1 MVLHSPQLAAREA
14 ITASGLRHNEVAAYL
29 GIDASKLSKS
39 LSGVRRFSQTELERL
54 AELTGVDVE
63 ALRPS
68 PKNVTATP
76 NPRQSGEEFAR
87 RRRKIVDTAWPLF
100 TSRGYQ
106 AVTIADIARNAGIS
120 TSAVHYYFH
129 SKNEIFIATLDRCS
143 EQAAGRRAFVSEIA
157 DPAERL
163 LTFAS
168 VTLDGSDESFQ
179 EWTTWAQFWASSA
192 SFEDAKR
199 ATAVA
204 YARWQKQMHRII
216 DDGMATGRF
225 IGGDPDAMINAIT
238 AMIDGLG
245 VRMLA
250 GVLTPAAAKEAV
262 TAYLN
267 TWITQ
272 PNAKELVSAAPQ
284 AKENYAR

>member
-1 MVLHSPQLAAREA
+1 MVSHSPLSVARDA
-14 ITASGLRHNEVAAYL
+14 IAASGYRHNEVAAYL
-29 GIDASKLSKS
+29 GIDAPKLSKS

-54 AELTGVDVE
+54 AELTGVDVK

-68 PKNVTATP
+68 PKEGHATP
-76 NPRQSGEEFAR
+76 NPRHSGEEFAR
-87 RRRKIVDTAWPLF
+87 RQQKIVDGAWPLF

-106 AVTIADIARNAGIS
+106 AVTIAEIARNAGIS

-129 SKNEIFIATLDRCS
+129 SKNDIFIATLDRCS
-143 EQAAGRRAFVSEIA
+143 EQAASRRSFVAEIV

-163 LTFAS
+163 LAFAE
-168 VTLDGSDESFQ
+168 VTLDGSPESFC
-179 EWTTWAQFWASSA
+179 EWTTWAQFWASSVA
-192 SFEDAKR
+192 FEDAKR

-204 YARWQKQMHRII
+204 YARWQKQMRSIVE
-216 DDGMATGRF
+216 DGIATGCF
-225 IGGDPDAMINAIT
+225 IAHDPESMINAVT

-250 GVLTPAAAKEAV
+250 GVLSPAAAKEAV

-267 TWITQ
+267 TWIVQ
-272 PNAKELVSAAPQ
+272 PEARELVSATPTL
-284 AKENYAR
+284 KENYAP